1 MTEIALVWTL
11 LLLVGTVALVVWL
24 VGLLFP
30 TNAAARGEPRRGAG
44 PLGLVDEAHTAA
56 EGSPDASDQE
66 QGSS

>member
-30 TNAAARGEPRRGAG
+30 TNAAARGEPRRGAD

-56 EGSPDASDQE
+56 ESSPDTSDQE
-66 QGSS
+66 QRSS